1 MDLINTLLLKLGL
14 DKKAHLLI
22 VLGKKLPNNNNAVV
36 KPLELYCFSPDEY
49 FDDISE
55 FEKDN
60 CFIESLDNIT
70 PVNALVRALS
80 SANAVVCVDN
90 RSEPL
95 LVLPLLQKL
104 VPIRFE
110 KAYEDQIFTSD
121 IKNF

>member
-1 MDLINTLLLKLGL
+1 M
-14 DKKAHLLI
+14 
-22 VLGKKLPNNNNAVV
+22 VV
-36 KPLELYCFSPDEY
+36 KPLELYWFSPEEY

-60 CFIESLDNIT
+60 CFIESVDDIT
-70 PVNALVRALS
+70 PVDALMRALS

-95 LVLPLLQKL
+95 LVLPILQKL

-110 KAYEDQIFTSD
+110 KANENQILTSD
-121 IKNF
+121 IKNFN

>member
-1 MDLINTLLLKLGL
+1 M
-14 DKKAHLLI
+14 
-22 VLGKKLPNNNNAVV
+22 LGKKLSSNNNVVV
-36 KPLELYCFSPDEY
+36 KSLELYWFSPEAY

-60 CFIESLDNIT
+60 CFIESVDDIT
-70 PVNALVRALS
+70 PVDALVRALS

-95 LVLPLLQKL
+95 LVFPILQKL

-110 KAYEDQIFTSD
+110 KANEDQILTSD
-121 IKNF
+121 IKTFD

>member
-22 VLGKKLPNNNNAVV
+22 VLGIKLPNNNNAVV
-36 KPLELYCFSPDEY
+36 KPLELYCFSPDAY

-95 LVLPLLQKL
+95 LVLPLLQKA
-104 VPIRFE
+104 RAHSF
-110 KAYEDQIFTSD
+110 
-121 IKNF
+121 

>member
-36 KPLELYCFSPDEY
+36 KPLELYCFSPDAY

-60 CFIESLDNIT
+60 CFIESLDDIT

-110 KAYEDQIFTSD
+110 KANEGKSKPTR
-121 IKNF
+121 IKS

>member
-22 VLGKKLPNNNNAVV
+22 VLGIKLPNNNNAVV
-36 KPLELYCFSPDEY
+36 KPLELYCFSPDAY

-60 CFIESLDNIT
+60 CFIESLDDIT

-95 LVLPLLQKL
+95 LVLPLLQKA
-104 VPIRFE
+104 RAHSF
-110 KAYEDQIFTSD
+110 
-121 IKNF
+121 

>member
-1 MDLINTLLLKLGL
+1 MDLIKTLLLKLRLG
-14 DKKAHLLI
+14 KKAEPLI
-22 VLGKKLPNNNNAVV
+22 VLGKKLSNNNNVVV
-36 KPLELYCFSPDEY
+36 KSLELYWFSPEAY

-60 CFIESLDNIT
+60 CFIESVDDIT
-70 PVNALVRALS
+70 PVDALVRALS

-104 VPIRFE
+104 VPVRFE
-110 KAYEDQIFTSD
+110 KANEGKSKPTR
-121 IKNF
+121 IKS

>member
-1 MDLINTLLLKLGL
+1 MKYMDLINTLLLKLGL

-36 KPLELYCFSPDEY
+36 KPLELYCFSPDAY

-60 CFIESLDNIT
+60 CFIESLDDIT
-70 PVNALVRALS
+70 PVNALVSELS

-95 LVLPLLQKL
+95 LVLPLLQKA
-104 VPIRFE
+104 RAHSF
-110 KAYEDQIFTSD
+110 
-121 IKNF
+121 